1 LFYFKSFLYCLK
13 GKDKVLILCQK
24 RSKKMQNKSSQ
35 VQNLL
40 LFLTISFFV
49 STLPYSMFYALRLNS
64 FINDKEVKDFW
75 TGFLSLL
82 QYVRHSSNF
91 LIYLLTSSIIYSEL
105 QIIIKE
111 LGFKKQTTFELET
124 STNNV
129 SRLNS
134 R

>member
-1 LFYFKSFLYCLK
+1 
-13 GKDKVLILCQK
+13 
-24 RSKKMQNKSSQ
+24 MQNKSSQ

-64 FINDKEVKDFW
+64 FISNKEIKDIW
-75 TGFLSLL
+75 TAVLSLL

-111 LGFKKQTTFELET
+111 LGLRKQSSSFIRT
-124 STNNV
+124 
-129 SRLNS
+129 
-134 R
+134 